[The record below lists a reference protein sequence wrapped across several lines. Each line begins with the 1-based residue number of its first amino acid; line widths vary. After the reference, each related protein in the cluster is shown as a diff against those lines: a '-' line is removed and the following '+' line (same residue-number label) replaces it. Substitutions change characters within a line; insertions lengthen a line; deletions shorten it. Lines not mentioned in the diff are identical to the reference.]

1 MKGMHSP
8 HIRAGPMSLH
18 DSCVYTDGRVDYAY
32 ELVSFISVGVGGL
45 ISLPPVHIDALMI
58 VLYIMERGWLFGWE
72 CVDTRYCGYI

>member
-1 MKGMHSP
+1 
-8 HIRAGPMSLH
+8 
-18 DSCVYTDGRVDYAY
+18 VDYAY